1 MRHTPTTIPPVCTG
15 TSAGTPSH
23 TPAVPAGAETRI
35 EAVNQ
40 TAVPQESLPHDT
52 LPVDLVVRTARTRFF
67 ASDPEEL
74 ARHSSKAH
82 TEQPQPAENR
92 PPQEPRE
99 QPAEGEAQAAG
110 KEPDPSQPP
119 SIPEPPSTPESPS
132 SPINLGVLID
142 GALADLAPAP
152 EDSPPPARHRGLNL
166 RPFNPASSPLP
177 ASSQPYLR
185 QLALSPEDRTRAEE
199 ELAASLTGLGPLDPL
214 LSIPNITDIF
224 VVPADPGTGTTAP
237 GIWYEADGTLHRSD
251 IALDGEEQVRALATR
266 LILAAGGRLDDAYP
280 CTDAQTPGGLRVH
293 AVLPPLSRGGTTL
306 SIRVQSTSRPTL
318 TDLTARGMMGQE
330 VTALLKHIV
339 DSRANFLISG
349 GTGTG
354 KTTLLGALLDE
365 AASTDRLV
373 LVEDTAELRPRH
385 RHTVSLQARTPNAE
399 GRGGVSLTE
408 LIRAALRMRPTRLV
422 VGECRGAEIADM
434 LTAMNTGHSG
444 TGGTLHANSAGAV
457 PARLYAL
464 GALAGLSERALTLQ
478 AATALDYVVHIEREG
493 ARRLVREVARLTE
506 RAGRLE
512 VDPLCRVERGR
523 RGDCLTWFPEG
534 LELYERIADTWV
546 EGQE

>member
-1 MRHTPTTIPPVCTG
+1 MRHTPTTIPSVCTG

-23 TPAVPAGAETRI
+23 TRAAPAGAETRT

-40 TAVPQESLPHDT
+40 TAVPQESLLHGS
-52 LPVDLVVRTARTRFF
+52 LPVNLVVRTARTRFF

-74 ARHSSKAH
+74 ARHASKAH
-82 TEQPQPAENR
+82 TEQSQPAENR
-92 PPQEPRE
+92 SPQEPLD
-99 QPAEGEAQAAG
+99 QPAEGEAQTPG

-119 SIPEPPSTPESPS
+119 SIPEPPS

-166 RPFNPASSPLP
+166 RPFKPANSPRP
-177 ASSQPYLR
+177 ASSQPHLR

-199 ELAASLTGLGPLDPL
+199 ELTASLTGLGPLEPL
-214 LSIPNITDIF
+214 LSTPNITDIF
-224 VVPADPGTGTTAP
+224 VVPPDPGTGTTAP

-251 IALDGEEQVRALATR
+251 ITLDGEEQVRALATR

-280 CTDAQTPGGLRVH
+280 CADAQTPGGLRVH

-318 TDLTARGMMGQE
+318 TDLAARGMMGQE

-365 AASTDRLV
+365 ADSTDRLL

-385 RHTVSLQARTPNAE
+385 LHTVSLQARTPNAE
-399 GRGGVSLTE
+399 GRGGVSLTD

-493 ARRLVREVARLTE
+493 TRRLVREVARLRE

-512 VDPLCRVERGR
+512 VEPLCRVERGR

-534 LELYERIADTWV
+534 AELYERIADTWV

>member
-1 MRHTPTTIPPVCTG
+1 MRHPQPTIPSICTG
-15 TSAGTPSH
+15 TSPGTPSH
-23 TPAVPAGAETRI
+23 TPAAPAGVAPGTEV
-35 EAVNQ
+35 VNQ
-40 TAVPQESLPHDT
+40 PATAQEAPPHDA

-74 ARHSSKAH
+74 AR
-82 TEQPQPAENR
+82 QAENTHDGQPR
-92 PPQEPRE
+92 SAENHSLQDPQE
-99 QPAEGEAQAAG
+99 QSAAG
-110 KEPDPSQPP
+110 ETQTLGREPGLPKSPST
-119 SIPEPPSTPESPS
+119 PESLSTPESPS

-142 GALADLAPAP
+142 GALADLTPAP
-152 EDSPPPARHRGLNL
+152 KDSPPPVRHRGLNFI
-166 RPFNPASSPLP
+166 PFKPANSSLP
-177 ASSQPYLR
+177 APGQSHLPQP
-185 QLALSPEDRTRAEE
+185 ALSPEGCTRAEE
-199 ELAASLTGLGPLDPL
+199 ELAASLTGLGALDPL

-251 IALDGEEQVRALATR
+251 ITLGGEEQVRALATR

-280 CTDAQTPGGLRVH
+280 CADAQTPGGLRVH

-318 TDLTARGMMGQE
+318 TDLAARGMMGQE

-399 GRGGVSLTE
+399 GRGGVSLTD

-506 RAGRLE
+506 QAGRLE
-512 VDPLCRVERGR
+512 VEPLCRVERGR
-523 RGDCLTWFPEG
+523 RGDCLTWFPQG
-534 LELYERIADTWV
+534 LELYERISATGA